1 MKKYKIFSILIAFY
15 SLFITNVQAQYPGCP
30 NITIDQGDNITT
42 SCTDPCVTLT
52 ATVLETGSTNQY
64 TVSSIPYNPPFSYSG
79 GTPVSVNTDDV
90 WSSPISLPFNFCFFG
105 NSYNTL
111 WVGSNGVITFND
123 PSLNEDYNFQDPP
136 YCPWSFSASVPS
148 NSLITNG
155 SVRQVIK
162 QVV

>member
-1 MKKYKIFSILIAFY
+1 MRLSNHFVYNSFLYKNNQEQMKKYKIFSILIAFY

-90 WSSPISLPFNFCFFG
+90 WSSPISLPFNFCFFV
-105 NSYNTL
+105 YFIQIKPL
-111 WVGSNGVITFND
+111 LFQ
-123 PSLNEDYNFQDPP
+123 NF
-136 YCPWSFSASVPS
+136 CS
-148 NSLITNG
+148 NSCLC
-155 SVRQVIK
+155 K
-162 QVV
+162 